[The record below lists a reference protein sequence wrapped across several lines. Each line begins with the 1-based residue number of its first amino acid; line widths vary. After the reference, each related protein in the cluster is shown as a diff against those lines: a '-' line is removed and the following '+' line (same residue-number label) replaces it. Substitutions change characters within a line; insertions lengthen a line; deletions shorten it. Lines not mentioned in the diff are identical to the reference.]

1 MIAMNSKAT
10 ALYELTNALQPVRR
24 VWKQAVSLVIANT
37 DISMSLATVVVL
49 VQRNPQG
56 ITQKELA
63 EEAGINPGALVRLL
77 DQAAQA
83 QLLERREMQGDRRAK
98 TLHILPQGEVLAR
111 QVSDAANK
119 LRLELMKDVPQEDIE
134 HATKILRLF
143 EERATQYQ
151 QRNKGAR

>member
-1 MIAMNSKAT
+1 MNSKAT

-98 TLHILPQGEVLAR
+98 TLHILPQGEVLAS

>member
-98 TLHILPQGEVLAR
+98 TLHILPQGEVLAS